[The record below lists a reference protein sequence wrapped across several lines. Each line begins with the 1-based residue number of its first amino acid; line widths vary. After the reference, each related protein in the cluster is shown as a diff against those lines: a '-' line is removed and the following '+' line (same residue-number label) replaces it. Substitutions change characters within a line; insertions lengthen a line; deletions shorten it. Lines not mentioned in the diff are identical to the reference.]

1 MLFFHFRNM
10 ANADNS
16 IIEMTPMLM
25 PTNGNDEHKTQ
36 IDELEES
43 LPQTSDVLEQYSKT
57 RCCHSFWN
65 LPFKLKKFMV
75 TGIGMT
81 TLDVFTDLVQAINHF
96 L

>member
-1 MLFFHFRNM
+1 M

-36 IDELEES
+36 IDKLEES
-43 LPQTSDVLEQYSKT
+43 LPQTSEQYSKT

-75 TGIGMT
+75 TRILMT
-81 TLDVFTDLVQAINHF
+81 TADVVTDFVQAFKHF
-96 L
+96 S

>member
-1 MLFFHFRNM
+1 M
-10 ANADNS
+10 ASVDNS
-16 IIEMTPMLM
+16 IIELTPKVML
-25 PTNGNDEHKTQ
+25 TSRNDEHKTQ

-43 LPQTSDVLEQYSKT
+43 LPQTSEQYSKT

-81 TLDVFTDLVQAINHF
+81 TLDVFTDLVQAVNHF